1 MTIIPPR
8 YMFKIL
14 VLLALAMN
22 VARADDGVRYFSAGE
37 VDAAFAKGAP
47 IFEADSFK
55 VHASRRDAPGLAE
68 VHQHETDVIR
78 VLQGRATFVTGG
90 IVTEPMQ
97 IAAGEIRGRAIEYGI
112 ARELHPGDVVIVP
125 AGTPHW
131 FQAVDA
137 PFLYYVVKPIS
148 K

>member
-1 MTIIPPR
+1 MTLIPPR

-22 VARADDGVRYFSAGE
+22 VARADDGVRHFGASE
-37 VDAAFAKGAP
+37 IEAAFATGAP
-47 IFEADSFK
+47 IFEADAVK

-68 VHQHETDVIR
+68 VHRHETDVIR

-90 IVTEPMQ
+90 SLVEPRPT
-97 IAAGEIRGRAIEYGI
+97 APGEIRGRAIAGGEVHQL
-112 ARELHPGDVVIVP
+112 APGDVVIVP

-131 FQAVDA
+131 FRSVEA

-148 K
+148 R